1 LPAVPEH
8 ILNNI
13 HNLER
18 FVIAQHAIYQTV
30 LKELRAGRKQSH
42 WMWFIFPQIKG
53 LGYSE
58 TARKFAISSLEEA
71 DAYLRHPILG
81 ARLRECT
88 GLVANITGR
97 TIEEIF
103 GYPDHMKFHS
113 SITLFALAADEDKIF
128 KECLRKYF
136 ADEMDSGTLLQL
148 GR

>member
-1 LPAVPEH
+1 MSDL
-8 ILNNI
+8 

-18 FVIAQHAIYQTV
+18 FVIAQHTVYQTV
-30 LKELRAGRKQSH
+30 VNELRAGRKQSH
-42 WMWFIFPQIKG
+42 WMWFIFPQIKA
-53 LGYSE
+53 LGHSE
-58 TARKFAISSLEEA
+58 TARKFAISSIEEA

-81 ARLRECT
+81 ARFRECT
-88 GLVANITGR
+88 GLVANINGH

-113 SITLFALAADEDKIF
+113 SMTLFALVAQENEIF

-136 ADEMDSGTLLQL
+136 AGELDTGTRKQL